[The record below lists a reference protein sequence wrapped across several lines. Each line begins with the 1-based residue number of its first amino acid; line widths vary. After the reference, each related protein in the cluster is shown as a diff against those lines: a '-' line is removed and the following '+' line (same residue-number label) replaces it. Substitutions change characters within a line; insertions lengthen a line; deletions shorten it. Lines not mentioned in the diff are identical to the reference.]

1 MMEKSALTQIA
12 RQLSVSDITDLIRIA
27 MIEHGMDVLCQEYAN
42 NEGRKFAVVASSVSQ
57 EDDNY
62 REIIKVIEKF
72 QNKPEFIV
80 DYVECKG
87 E

>member
-1 MMEKSALTQIA
+1 MEKSTLIQIA
-12 RQLSVSDITDLIRIA
+12 RQLSISDITDLIRIA
-27 MIEHGMDVLCQEYAN
+27 MIEHSMDVLCQEYAN
-42 NEGRKFAVVASSVSQ
+42 DEGRKFAVVAISVSQ

-62 REIIKVIEKF
+62 RELIRVIEKF

-80 DYVECKG
+80 DYVERKG